1 PSMKVVDMATALA
14 PDLPHEVMG
23 IRPGEKLHEVMVTE
37 DDAVSTVE
45 LSDRYVIEPAI
56 HLWDWEALATNGSK
70 PVAEGFRYASNTNED
85 WLDAETLRELMAHME
100 Q

>member
-1 PSMKVVDMATALA
+1 M
-14 PDLPHEVMG
+14 
-23 IRPGEKLHEVMVTE
+23 
-37 DDAVSTVE
+37 
-45 LSDRYVIEPAI
+45 IEPVI
-56 HLWDWEALATNGSK
+56 HLWDWDPQATRGSK